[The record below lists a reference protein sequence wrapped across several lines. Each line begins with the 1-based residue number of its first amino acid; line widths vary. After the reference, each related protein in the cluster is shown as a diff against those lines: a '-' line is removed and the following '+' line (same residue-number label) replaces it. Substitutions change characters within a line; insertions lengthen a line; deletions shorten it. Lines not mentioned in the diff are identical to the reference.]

1 MRLRRISECTRAPHP
16 GKEWEQLRGSAPH
29 RERRVLG
36 GGVKRRNAP
45 LKKLWNLSELVR
57 SDFVPAQSQSP
68 GSQSSSTKFKPAV
81 TPP

>member
-1 MRLRRISECTRAPHP
+1 MSSPLQAGRALRKAVGAAPGVRPSP
-16 GKEWEQLRGSAPH
+16 GEASF
-29 RERRVLG
+29 G
-36 GGVKRRNAP
+36 GGVKRRNAEC
-45 LKKLWNLSELVR
+45 KKLWNLSELVR